1 MCYGIFLRN
10 IFSGETIGQ
19 MEATGIFMTMSNLW
33 QSDDPVLRRLVYL
46 VIKEM
51 SSSISNISIVTNS
64 LIKVAFYDDD
74 IFKQSR
80 RKATIFET

>member
-1 MCYGIFLRN
+1 
-10 IFSGETIGQ
+10 

-80 RKATIFET
+80 RKATISLKCEVIDLQNYTLGKKNFRK